1 MLLESEVS
9 IEPFEY
15 TGKND
20 TTLVLTCPKHGK
32 WMATWLAVTKNRGSC
47 PKCSYEASAPKRTA
61 SIKKNYEESREKRW
75 VAYLTKFKAS
85 HGDLY
90 DYSNANFVDAKVP
103 IEIVCPV
110 HGSFMQAPDSH
121 TIGGCRQCA
130 DEDLAGLYKERY
142 FEIKPEMATIPATLY
157 LLKLEFSGM
166 TCFKVGI
173 TRTSLKRRFGSAL
186 GKGVKIEVI
195 AIRNAT
201 LIEVWRDE
209 VRLLGSNHF
218 EKLEI
223 HDKDFVRKARMSPTE
238 LVTKLPDNWR
248 DLTKWTSTEKYRL

>member
-1 MLLESEVS
+1 M
-9 IEPFEY
+9 
-15 TGKND
+15 
-20 TTLVLTCPKHGK
+20 
-32 WMATWLAVTKNRGSC
+32 TKNRGSC

-209 VRLLGSNHF
+209 VRLLCSNHF

-238 LVTKLPDNWR
+238 LVTKLPENWR
-248 DLTKWTSTEKYRL
+248 DLTKWTSTEKYWL